1 MKHLYL
7 AIVSALI
14 ILLAGCGGS
23 ASTPA
28 GPSPTASSSPAQ
40 VRLSVTDSAGAS
52 VEVNKNPQS
61 VVVLSASLAELWLEA
76 GGAIAGTTGDTFEA
90 GRFDNTKQD
99 NSYNLSTA
107 KNVGTIKD
115 PSSELILALSPEL
128 VILSPTISGHKAV
141 ATVLEEAGVPVYFAD
156 ADSFSDYLE
165 VFKDFTD
172 LTGRH
177 DLYKSLGD
185 TQKKAIDKMIQS
197 YPDGEKTTALVLR
210 AFSSGVKAK
219 ADGIVLTNILQ
230 DLGVVNIA
238 SGDTALSEN
247 LSLETVVEKNPN
259 FIFIVYM
266 GSETDVT
273 NGYLQDNLY
282 SDPVWS
288 ALTAVQNSRVYILP
302 QDLFHYKPNDRWEEA
317 YAYLLKILLQK

>member
-1 MKHLYL
+1 MKHLYI
-7 AIVSALI
+7 AFVSALV
-14 ILLAGCGGS
+14 ILLAGCGNS

-28 GPSPTASSSPAQ
+28 GPSPTASPSPVQ
-40 VRLSVTDSAGAS
+40 TRLAVTDSTGIS
-52 VEVNKNPQS
+52 FEVNKNPQS

-76 GGAIAGTTGDTFEA
+76 GGEIAGTTGDTFED
-90 GRFDNTKQD
+90 GRFGNTEQG
-99 NSYNLSTA
+99 NPYNLSTV
-107 KNVGTIKD
+107 KNVGTIKQ
-115 PSSELILALSPEL
+115 PSSELILSLSPEL

-141 ATVLEEAGVPVYFAD
+141 AAVLEEAGVPVYYAD

-172 LTGRH
+172 LNGRQ
-177 DLYKSLGD
+177 DLYESLGD
-185 TQKKAIDKMIQS
+185 AQKNAIDKMLQS
-197 YPDGEKTTALVLR
+197 YPDGEKNTALVLR

-219 ADGIVLTNILQ
+219 ADGTVLTNILQ

-238 SGDTALSEN
+238 SGDSALNEN
-247 LSLETVVEKNPN
+247 LSLETVVEKNPD

-273 NGYLQDNLY
+273 NRYLQNNLY

-288 ALTAVQNSRVYILP
+288 TLTAVQNDRVYILP

-317 YAYLLKILLQK
+317 YAYLLEILQQN